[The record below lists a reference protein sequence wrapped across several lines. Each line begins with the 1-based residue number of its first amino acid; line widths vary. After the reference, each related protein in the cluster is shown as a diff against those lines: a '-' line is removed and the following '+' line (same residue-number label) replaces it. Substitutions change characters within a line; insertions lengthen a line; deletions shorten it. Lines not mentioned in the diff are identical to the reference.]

1 MFVARKL
8 SVREGENVKN
18 FVAILA
24 LCSSVGLSAAYS
36 ADTVS
41 SPAILSLL
49 ASPSENVREFTFT
62 AAADG
67 TGLSYHWNFGDGS
80 EASGEASATHAFAA
94 DGTYSVSVS
103 VSDGASESEPQ
114 FVSVRAATDR
124 QTFLVNNPII
134 TKKKF
139 SITFLKPQ
147 SNTLNFAYQSTFIAF
162 PSLLSFTSKFT
173 NALVTVYIGNAQI
186 DSIILTKTK
195 GKGYGSVSFNY
206 KKGIVEYKSK
216 GLLNMLDLMA
226 PFGVANATG
235 VATIG
240 VPLEI
245 DINNGVDV
253 IGIFTTVPFTYT
265 AKFDKKGT
273 GK

>member
-1 MFVARKL
+1 M
-8 SVREGENVKN
+8 KN
-18 FVAILA
+18 LVAILA
-24 LCSSVGLSAAYS
+24 LCSCLGLRAAYS

-49 ASPSENVREFTFT
+49 VSPSGHAREFTFT
-62 AAADG
+62 AAGDG

-80 EASGEASATHAFAA
+80 EASGEASATHVFAA
-94 DGTYSVSVS
+94 DGTYTVSVS
-103 VSDGASESEPQ
+103 ASNGTSESEPQ
-114 FVSVRAATDR
+114 FVSVRAAANR
-124 QTFLVNNPII
+124 QVFLLNDPLI

-139 SITFLKPQ
+139 SITFLKPSQ
-147 SNTLNFAYQSTFIAF
+147 NTIDFAFQHSFITF

-173 NALVTVYIGNAQI
+173 NALVTVYISTAQI

-195 GKGYGSVSFNY
+195 GKGHGTVSFNY

-235 VATIG
+235 VVVVG

-253 IGIFTTVPFTYT
+253 IAVFTTVPFTYT
-265 AKFDKKGT
+265 AKFDKKGM